1 MNTKEWLA
9 QLQVGDTV
17 VVRTNG
23 IGFKDSLDTVAKR
36 TPSGRIYLTKSDT
49 QYNPN
54 GTSRGT
60 KEDYHGSR
68 IVMPTEKLLYDIK
81 KDQVYRRVIRLV
93 TGKIEWQNL
102 SLEQLEQALITLQ
115 QLEEEQA

>member
-17 VVRTNG
+17 VVRSNG
-23 IGFKDSLDTVAKR
+23 IGMRDYLDTVSKR

-49 QYNPN
+49 QYSPN

-60 KEDYHGSR
+60 KEVYHGSR
-68 IVMPTEKLLYDIK
+68 IIMPTEKLLHDIK

-115 QLEEEQA
+115 QLEEE